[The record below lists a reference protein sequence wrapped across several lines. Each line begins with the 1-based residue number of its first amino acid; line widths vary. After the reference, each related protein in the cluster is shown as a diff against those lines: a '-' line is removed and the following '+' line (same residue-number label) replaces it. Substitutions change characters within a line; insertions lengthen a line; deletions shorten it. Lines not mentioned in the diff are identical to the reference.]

1 MRFVA
6 LLRKELRESLPW
18 LLLAGLLL
26 LAVGLLA
33 LRGEALF
40 PLARHW
46 RYRQGMGPGETVN
59 IYLILRHSRLTMP
72 AVWLAFIAPSL
83 GLVLGVR
90 HFWMPLFTRTWSFL
104 LHRSVPR
111 LTVLWAKLAA
121 AIVGFLISVGLVWT
135 GLYWYAC
142 QPDFFPV
149 PESPLMLLN
158 GWIYIVMGLA
168 VYLGTALSALST
180 ARWYTTRIF
189 GLAFAALVTLAA
201 LFQFQWHPAW
211 IAVLMAL
218 AIGILLAQTMA
229 AFLSR
234 EF

>member
-1 MRFVA
+1 MRFLA

-18 LLLAGLLL
+18 LLLAGLLM
-26 LAVGLLA
+26 LAVSLLMLRAGARYSEGLY
-33 LRGEALF
+33 
-40 PLARHW
+40 W
-46 RYRQGMGPGETVN
+46 QYRQGMSPGETVDA
-59 IYLILRHSRLTMP
+59 YRLLRRSWLQLP
-72 AVWLAFIAPSL
+72 AIWLAFIAPGL

-111 LTVLWAKLAA
+111 LTVLWAKLTA
-121 AIVGFLISVGLVWT
+121 AIVAFVVSVGLVWT

-142 QPDFFPV
+142 RPDLFPV
-149 PESPLMLLN
+149 PESRQMLVN
-158 GWIYIVMGLA
+158 GWIYIAMGLV

-180 ARWYTTRIF
+180 ARWYTTRVF
-189 GLAFAALVTLAA
+189 GLAFAMLAVFII
-201 LFQFQWHPAW
+201 LLQWHPAW
-211 IAVLMAL
+211 IAVLTVL
-218 AIGILLAQTMA
+218 TLVILLTQTMA

>member
-26 LAVGLLA
+26 LGVGLLT
-33 LRGEALF
+33 LRASSRFSEGF
-40 PLARHW
+40 YW
-46 RYRQGMGPGETVN
+46 QYRQGIAPGETVN
-59 IYLILRHSRLTMP
+59 TWQLLRRPWLQLP
-72 AVWLAFIAPSL
+72 AMWLAFIAPGL

-121 AIVGFLISVGLVWT
+121 TIVGFLISLGLIWT

-142 QPDFFPV
+142 RPDLFPI
-149 PESPLMLLN
+149 PESRQMLLN
-158 GWIYIVMGLA
+158 GWLYIAMGVV

-189 GLAFAALVTLAA
+189 GLAFATLAVFVI
-201 LFQFQWHPAW
+201 LLQWHPAW
-211 IAVLMAL
+211 IVALMAL
-218 AIGILLAQTMA
+218 TLAILLSQTMA

>member
-26 LAVGLLA
+26 LAIGLLA
-33 LRGEALF
+33 LRGEAHFSLH
-40 PLARHW
+40 RYW
-46 RYRQGMGPGETVN
+46 QYRQGLAPGETVSTWN
-59 IYLILRHSRLTMP
+59 LLRSSRLAGT
-72 AVWLAFIAPSL
+72 ALWLAFIAPGL
-83 GLVLGVR
+83 GLALGVR
-90 HFWMPLFTRTWSFL
+90 HFWVPLFTRTWSFL

-111 LTVLWAKLAA
+111 LTILWAKVAATLLAFF
-121 AIVGFLISVGLVWT
+121 VSLGLVWT

-142 QPDFFPV
+142 RPDLFPI
-149 PESPLMLLN
+149 PESPQTLIN
-158 GWIYIVMGLA
+158 GWIYIVMGMV

-189 GLAFAALVTLAA
+189 GLAFAALVALAA

-211 IAVLMAL
+211 IAVLIVLAL
-218 AIGILLAQTMA
+218 GILLSQTIA

-234 EF
+234 KF

>member
-1 MRFVA
+1 MRFLA

-26 LAVGLLA
+26 LAVGLLT
-33 LRGEALF
+33 LRASSRYSEGY
-40 PLARHW
+40 HW
-46 RYRQGMGPGETVN
+46 QYRQGLAPGETVN
-59 IYLILRHSRLTMP
+59 TWQLLRRPWLQLP
-72 AVWLAFIAPSL
+72 AIWLAFIAPGL

-90 HFWMPLFTRTWSFL
+90 QFWMGLFTRTWSFL

-111 LTVLWAKLAA
+111 LTIFWAKLVATV
-121 AIVGFLISVGLVWT
+121 VGFLVSLGLAWT

-142 QPDFFPV
+142 RPDLFPV
-149 PESPLMLLN
+149 PESRQVLLN
-158 GWIYIVMGLA
+158 GWLYLAMGLV

-180 ARWYTTRIF
+180 ARWYTTRLF
-189 GLAFAALVTLAA
+189 GLAFATLAVFVI
-201 LFQFQWHPAW
+201 LLQWHPAW
-211 IAVLMAL
+211 ILAL
-218 AIGILLAQTMA
+218 TTLAFAILLSQTIA

>member
-26 LAVGLLA
+26 SIVGLLA
-33 LRGEALF
+33 LRSEAHFSLH
-40 PLARHW
+40 RYW
-46 RYRQGMGPGETVN
+46 QYRQGLAPGETVST
-59 IYLILRHSRLTMP
+59 YHLLRSSHL
-72 AVWLAFIAPSL
+72 AGAALWLAFIAPGL
-83 GLVLGVR
+83 GLALGVR
-90 HFWMPLFTRTWSFL
+90 HFWVPLFTRTWSFL
-104 LHRSVPR
+104 LHRSTPR
-111 LTVLWAKLAA
+111 LTILWAKLAA
-121 AIVGFLISVGLVWT
+121 AVVGFLISVGLIWT

-149 PESPLMLLN
+149 PESRQTLLN
-158 GWIYIVMGLA
+158 GWIYIVMGLV

-189 GLAFAALVTLAA
+189 GLAFATMVAFAA

-218 AIGILLAQTMA
+218 ALGILLSQTIA

>member
-1 MRFVA
+1 MRFLA

-26 LAVGLLA
+26 LVVGLLA
-33 LRGEALF
+33 LRAGSRFSEGLY
-40 PLARHW
+40 W
-46 RYRQGMGPGETVN
+46 QYSQGISPGETVDA
-59 IYLILRHSRLTMP
+59 YRLLRRPWLQLP
-72 AVWLAFIAPSL
+72 AHWLAFIAPGL

-90 HFWMPLFTRTWSFL
+90 HFWMGLFTRTWSFL
-104 LHRSVPR
+104 LHRSVPW

-121 AIVGFLISVGLVWT
+121 TIVGFLASLGLIWT

-142 QPDFFPV
+142 RPDLFSV
-149 PESPLMLLN
+149 PESPQMLLN
-158 GWIYIVMGLA
+158 GWIYIAMGLV

-180 ARWYTTRIF
+180 ARWYTTRLF
-189 GLAFAALVTLAA
+189 GLAFAVLAVFVILLQWHLAWIAALTALTLVTL
-201 LFQFQWHPAW
+201 LT
-211 IAVLMAL
+211 
-218 AIGILLAQTMA
+218 QTMA

>member
-26 LAVGLLA
+26 LAVGLFT
-33 LRGEALF
+33 LRASAQFSEG
-40 PLARHW
+40 HYW
-46 RYRQGMGPGETVN
+46 QYRQGMSPGETVN
-59 IYLILRHSRLTMP
+59 TWQLLRRPWLQLP
-72 AVWLAFIAPSL
+72 AQWLAFIAPGL

-111 LTVLWAKLAA
+111 LTILWAKLAA
-121 AIVGFLISVGLVWT
+121 AIIAFLISLGLVWT

-142 QPDFFPV
+142 RPDLFPV
-149 PESPLMLLN
+149 PESRQMLLN
-158 GWIYIVMGLA
+158 GWIYIVMGLV
-168 VYLGTALSALST
+168 VYLGTVLSALST

-189 GLAFAALVTLAA
+189 GLAFAAGVILVTLS
-201 LFQFQWHPAW
+201 QWRPAW
-211 IAVLMAL
+211 VAILMVL
-218 AIGILLAQTMA
+218 AIGILLSQTIA
-229 AFLSR
+229 AFLNR

>member
-26 LAVGLLA
+26 LVVGLLT
-33 LRGEALF
+33 LRASAQFSEGLY
-40 PLARHW
+40 W
-46 RYRQGMGPGETVN
+46 QYRQGIAPGETVN
-59 IYLILRHSRLTMP
+59 TWQLLRRPWLQLP
-72 AVWLAFIAPSL
+72 AMWLAFIAPGL

-121 AIVGFLISVGLVWT
+121 TIVGFLISLGLVWT

-142 QPDFFPV
+142 QPDLFPI
-149 PESPLMLLN
+149 PESRQMLLN
-158 GWIYIVMGLA
+158 GWLYIAMGLV

-180 ARWYTTRIF
+180 ARWYTTRLF
-189 GLAFAALVTLAA
+189 GLAFATLAVFVI
-201 LFQFQWHPAW
+201 LLQWHPAW
-211 IAVLMAL
+211 IVALMAL
-218 AIGILLAQTMA
+218 TGAILLSQTMA

>member
-26 LAVGLLA
+26 SIVGLLV
-33 LRGEALF
+33 LRAEAHFSLY
-40 PLARHW
+40 RYW
-46 RYRQGMGPGETVN
+46 QYRQGLAPGETVST
-59 IYLILRHSRLTMP
+59 YHLLRSSHL
-72 AVWLAFIAPSL
+72 AGAALWLAFIAPGL
-83 GLVLGVR
+83 GLALGVR
-90 HFWMPLFTRTWSFL
+90 HFWVPLFTRTWSFL

-111 LTVLWAKLAA
+111 LTVLRAKLAA
-121 AIVGFLISVGLVWT
+121 TVLAFLVSLGLVWT

-142 QPDFFPV
+142 RPDLFPI
-149 PESPLMLLN
+149 PESPQTLIN
-158 GWIYIVMGLA
+158 GWIYIVMGLV

-180 ARWYTTRIF
+180 ARWYTSRIF
-189 GLAFAALVTLAA
+189 GLAFATLAA
-201 LFQFQWHPAW
+201 LVILSQWHPAW
-211 IAVLMAL
+211 IAALTAL
-218 AIGILLAQTMA
+218 AIVILLTQTIA

>member
-1 MRFVA
+1 MRFLA

-26 LAVGLLA
+26 LAVGLLT
-33 LRGEALF
+33 LRAGAHFSEGLY
-40 PLARHW
+40 W
-46 RYRQGMGPGETVN
+46 QYRQGVSPGDTVN
-59 IYLILRHSRLTMP
+59 ASRLLRRPWLQLP
-72 AVWLAFIAPSL
+72 AAWLAFIAPGL

-111 LTVLWAKLAA
+111 LTILWAKLAA
-121 AIVGFLISVGLVWT
+121 AIIALLVSVGAVWT

-142 QPDFFPV
+142 RPDLFPV
-149 PESPLMLLN
+149 PESSQMLLN
-158 GWIYIVMGLA
+158 GWIYILMGLV

-180 ARWYTTRIF
+180 ARWYTSRIF
-189 GLAFAALVTLAA
+189 GLAFAALAVFLI
-201 LFQFQWHPAW
+201 LLQFQWRPAW
-211 IAVLMAL
+211 IVTLTAL
-218 AIGILLAQTMA
+218 TLVILLTQTMA